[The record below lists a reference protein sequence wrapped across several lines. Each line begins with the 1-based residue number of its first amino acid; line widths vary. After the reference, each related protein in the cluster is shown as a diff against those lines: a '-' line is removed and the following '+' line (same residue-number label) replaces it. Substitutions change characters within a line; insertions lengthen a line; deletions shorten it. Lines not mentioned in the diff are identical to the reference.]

1 MFECVLQVRMSP
13 SSPSIVSIDIPN
25 QHLVVDTSRK
35 SIYESNLYSVGM
47 SDWRRVVEPDQYSV
61 ADPNRQSLPR
71 IQLVLPSICQPVSQV
86 CLQQIDQPYRH
97 SSHSPEHLIG
107 YGNPHQLAPV
117 FRITNTTTN
126 PSWHINRFVV
136 FNRPC
141 SYLLFPHSFSLS
153 LSLSLSLSVSVLYLT
168 NTHIA
173 TLRHSDTPSSRP
185 IRYLSVQYRCTTSIF
200 RGTPYHQRFRRWRV
214 GDTKMSIPES
224 IKIRCG
230 K

>member
-1 MFECVLQVRMSP
+1 MHSP
-13 SSPSIVSIDIPN
+13 DGMLSSNPSIFSINISD
-25 QHLVVDTSRK
+25 QHFVVNSSRE
-35 SIYESNLYSVGM
+35 SIYEYKQHSVGM
-47 SDWRRVVEPDQYSV
+47 SGRAPRRGTQSV
-61 ADPNRQSLPR
+61 IRYRPQSSVPR
-71 IQLVLPSICQPVSQV
+71 GTKLVLHSTCQPVSQV

-107 YGNPHQLAPV
+107 YGNPQQLALV

-126 PSWHINRFVV
+126 PSWHISRYVV
-136 FNRPC
+136 WNHRCFAFLIPL
-141 SYLLFPHSFSLS
+141 SSFLIPLS
-153 LSLSLSLSVSVLYLT
+153 LFLSVLYLT

-173 TLRHSDTPSSRP
+173 LLRHGETPSRRP
-185 IRYLSVQYRCTTSIF
+185 IRSLSVQYRCTTSIF

-224 IKIRCG
+224 NKTRCG